1 MPETTTPDTKTHL
14 ARLAKRNRRSRGD
27 LDGARKRLYL
37 ALEHAEAVMRDA
49 AASGDGALV
58 LKAVHAT
65 TQTTA
70 AFAKIVE
77 VGELEARLETLE
89 AALQAQADTPP
100 PASGAR
106 GSRPSAYA

>member
-1 MPETTTPDTKTHL
+1 MTKSDTKTHL

-37 ALEHAEAVMRDA
+37 SLEHAEAVMRDA

-70 AFAKIVE
+70 AFARIVE
-77 VGELEARLETLE
+77 VGELEARLEALE
-89 AALQAQADTPP
+89 AAQEAQATAPP
-100 PASGAR
+100 VEPSHAR
-106 GSRPSAYA
+106 AYA

>member
-89 AALQAQADTPP
+89 AALAAQAAAP
-100 PASGAR
+100 PADASP
-106 GSRPSAYA
+106 SRSRAYA